1 MTSNNPFKFVWLNS
15 VSLMSLFII
24 ALNLGFWMA
33 PTFLLATAKK
43 ILNKNNKARESI
55 ISCIQLIY
63 IAAAKINN
71 FWIRKILKI
80 NIRIEGSMPAH
91 LAPIV
96 VANHQTWFDIPIL
109 QGLICD
115 SGTIAKFLIKR
126 ELVWLP
132 IVGWLCFALGFPR
145 LYRGKGIRSRD
156 QDLASIQSVSSELK
170 EEPGAL
176 LIFAEGTRFTD
187 KKHRRQK
194 SPYKGLLK
202 PKNGGFEVALKT
214 VLPETPVVDI
224 TIKYL
229 DEDTNFWKWLSGS
242 KKDILVTIYQFR
254 ADEIANTKSWLDER
268 WRQKEYLLSL

>member
-1 MTSNNPFKFVWLNS
+1 MIFKNPFKFVWLNS
-15 VSLMSLFII
+15 VSLMSVII
-24 ALNLGFWMA
+24 VALNLGFWMA
-33 PTFLLATAKK
+33 PIFLLAAAKK
-43 ILNKNNKARESI
+43 IFNNNNKVKEVT
-55 ISCIQLIY
+55 ISCTHFIY
-63 IAAAKINN
+63 IAAAKLNN
-71 FWIRKILKI
+71 LWIKKILKI
-80 NIRIEGSMPAH
+80 NINIEGSMPSH

-156 QDLASIQSVSSELK
+156 QDLASIQSVSSELN

-176 LIFAEGTRFTD
+176 LIFAEGTRFT
-187 KKHRRQK
+187 KQKYKTQK

-202 PKNGGFEVALKT
+202 PKNGGFEIALKT

-224 TIKYL
+224 TIRYL

-242 KKDILVTIYQFR
+242 KKDISVTIYQFR
-254 ADEIANTKSWLDER
+254 ANEIANSKLWLDER
-268 WRQKEYLLSL
+268 WKHKEHLLNP